1 MLYYWNQLEIFKD
14 KRLLTLPHMACL
26 PIIFTLNKVGEEFF
40 MHGQASAWTG
50 IMQKAI
56 AKQMVL
62 FYLFHEILLRIISS
76 STMSMEE
83 YGLVLMM

>member
-1 MLYYWNQLEIFKD
+1 
-14 KRLLTLPHMACL
+14 MACL

-62 FYLFHEILLRIISS
+62 FYLFHGMLLRIISLEV
-76 STMSMEE
+76 TMEM
-83 YGLVLMM
+83 YGQVLMM